1 MPSGVSTSTPGRQ
14 SDHNIAPMLPYN
26 VSCTASDCKTS
37 TAFQPA
43 ACTCTPETQCT
54 QAAGQ
59 SPEHLADATPGASYL
74 CSHVTTQRDTSH
86 GFVQGTTAYTHSL
99 SQYRSTR
106 QRDKQCG
113 CATRLPPNQHFTSCP
128 PPPPKTTY
136 LPQPHKA
143 AACLRSAHGHNE
155 THNRTP
161 GSALS

>member
-113 CATRLPPNQHFTSCP
+113 CATRLLLAFAALTVTTRPTIEPPGQHSHEQGALRPCLACP
-128 PPPPKTTY
+128 WKREA
-136 LPQPHKA
+136 KSIA
-143 AACLRSAHGHNE
+143 
-155 THNRTP
+155 
-161 GSALS
+161 